1 MAMKLKKLDYTD
13 VTIFEKSRRVGGK
26 SNDVKFRG
34 ASYPI
39 GTVFFEPSYFDNV
52 VPLAREYGV
61 GEYLRL
67 PSVGIWLENKG
78 GANITLNHYYGLEL
92 SKFTNSQ
99 DPTVNVVFMVTKI
112 INYIR

>member
-1 MAMKLKKLDYTD
+1 MKLKKLGHTD
-13 VTIFEKSRRVGGK
+13 VTIFEKSSRVGGK

-39 GTVFFEPSYFDNV
+39 GTIFLEPTYFDNV

-61 GEYLRL
+61 GDYISIP
-67 PSVGIWLENKG
+67 PSGLWLENRG
-78 GANITLNHYYGLEL
+78 GANISSKQYYGLEL

-99 DPTVNVVFMVTKI
+99 DPTVNVIFMVTKI
-112 INYIR
+112 IKYIR